1 MLNKSSI
8 LINKEDSQ
16 SNIFMVWNDK
26 CRQCDHTRI
35 SHNHP
40 TGQDNDRHCFKCN
53 CLKYEG

>member
-1 MLNKSSI
+1 
-8 LINKEDSQ
+8 
-16 SNIFMVWNDK
+16 MVWNDK

-40 TGQDNDRHCFKCN
+40 IGQEDNDRHCFKCN

>member
-1 MLNKSSI
+1 
-8 LINKEDSQ
+8 
-16 SNIFMVWNDK
+16 MVWNDK

-40 TGQDNDRHCFKCN
+40 IGQDNDRHCFKCN